1 MQDKNKILNFIKT
14 NKAITKI
21 DEVIVKFPD
30 VKQSDINTPEIV
42 KALENNRVEMQLMLK
57 TKLFKN
63 DTTQSLIE
71 LNKILNQEENNSNKS
86 NDYINNLTERWFTGE

>member
-1 MQDKNKILNFIKT
+1 MINKILNFIKT

-21 DEVIVKFPD
+21 DEVMVKFPD
-30 VKQSDINTPEIV
+30 VKLEQLQLPEII
-42 KALENNRVEMQLMLK
+42 KTLENNKIEMQLMLK

-71 LNKILNQEENNSNKS
+71 LNKILNQEENNSKVI
-86 NDYINNLTERWFTGE
+86 DYINNIAKRWYTNEQ

>member
-1 MQDKNKILNFIKT
+1 MLNTDQIIKFITT

-21 DEVIVKFPD
+21 DEVMVKFPD
-30 VKQSDINTPEIV
+30 VKQSDINIPEIV
-42 KALENNRVEMQLMLK
+42 KALENNKIEMQLMLK

-71 LNKILNQEENNSNKS
+71 LNKILNQEENNSKII
-86 NDYINNLTERWFTGE
+86 DYINNIAKRWYTNEQ

>member
-1 MQDKNKILNFIKT
+1 MERILNFIKT

-21 DEVIVKFPD
+21 DEVMVKFPD
-30 VKQSDINTPEIV
+30 VKLEQLQLPEII
-42 KALENNRVEMQLMLK
+42 KTLENNKIEMQLMLK

-71 LNKILNQEENNSNKS
+71 LNKILNQEENNSKVI
-86 NDYINNLTERWFTGE
+86 DYINNIAKRWYTNEQ